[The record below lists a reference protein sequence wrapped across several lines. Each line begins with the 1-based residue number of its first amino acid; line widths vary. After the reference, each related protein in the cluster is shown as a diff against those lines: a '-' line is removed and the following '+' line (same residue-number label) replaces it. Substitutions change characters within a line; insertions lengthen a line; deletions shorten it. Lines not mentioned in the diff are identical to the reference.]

1 MKRRT
6 DMAKINI
13 GLNGLGRI
21 GRSVMRALEEQGYT
35 DINVVAAND
44 LTPIDSLVHL
54 LKYDSVHGRF
64 SKDVKAEGDNIHF
77 GNQTFK
83 VYSQRNPADIPWGKH
98 NVDIVLE
105 CTGLFLSEESVQ
117 GHLKAGAKKVILSAP
132 AKDDTKTVVFGVNHE
147 TLKSTDNVVSNG
159 SCTTNCLAPLAQALN
174 DAFVIE
180 SGFMTT
186 VHSYT
191 NDQNIV
197 DAGHSD
203 MRRARAA
210 ALSMIPTSTGAAKAL
225 GKVLPELNG
234 KLDGCAIRVPTPN
247 VSLVDLTFNAGKDV
261 TIEQVRAV
269 CEKAAKG
276 RLKGVMDVTGEP
288 LVSIDY
294 THNPHSSVVDLTSI
308 YVIGNRLV
316 RIASWY
322 DNEWGFS
329 CRMLDVARY
338 LGTAAS
344 LKAAA

>member
-1 MKRRT
+1 
-6 DMAKINI
+6 MATVNV

-35 DINVVAAND
+35 DINVVAVND
-44 LTPIDSLVHL
+44 LSPIDSLVHL

-64 SKDVKAEGDNIHF
+64 SKDVKAQGDNIHF
-77 GNQTFK
+77 GDQSFK
-83 VYSQRNPADIPWGKH
+83 VYSERNPADIPWGEH

-105 CTGLFLSEESVQ
+105 CTGLFLTQEKVQ
-117 GHLKAGAKKVILSAP
+117 GHLDAGAKKVILSAP

-147 TLKSTDNVVSNG
+147 TISEDDTVVSNG
-159 SCTTNCLAPLAQALN
+159 SCTTNCLAPLAQTLN
-174 DAFVIE
+174 DAFGIE

-210 ALSMIPTSTGAAKAL
+210 AMSMIPTSTGAAKAL

-247 VSLVDLTFNAGKDV
+247 VSLVDLTFNAGQDV
-261 TIEQVRAV
+261 TVQQVIDA
-269 CEKAAKG
+269 CEKAANG
-276 RLKGVMDVTGEP
+276 ALKGVMGTTSEP

-294 THNPHSSVVDLTSI
+294 THNPHSSVIDTTSV
-308 YVIGNRLV
+308 YVTGNRLV

-338 LGTAAS
+338 LSNSSS